1 MKPLRNFFIALIAIG
16 SFASIT
22 PANAQEAP
30 DVLIKRI
37 STDVVESAKADQE
50 IHAGNQ
56 KRVLDLVEKEIL
68 PYVDFQRMTA
78 LAAGRY
84 WRQASPEQQ
93 KQLIAEFRALL
104 VYTYSGAISQIR
116 EQTLEFKPLRADPS
130 ATEVE
135 VRSQV
140 MQTRGEPAQLSY
152 RLEKTPAGWRIF
164 DVNVLG
170 AWLVQTYKSTFAS
183 EISKSGIDGL
193 IKTLSEKNKRLAGKN
208 RSQSAL
214 LESRL

>member
-1 MKPLRNFFIALIAIG
+1 MKPLRIFFIALLVIG
-16 SFASIT
+16 SFAFIT
-22 PANAQEAP
+22 SANAQEAP

-37 STDVVESAKADQE
+37 STDVIEFAKADQE
-50 IHAGNQ
+50 IHAGNK

-104 VYTYSGAISQIR
+104 VNTYSGAISQIKD
-116 EQTLEFKPLRADPS
+116 QTLEFKPMRADPS

-140 MQTRGEPAQLSY
+140 MQTRGEPTHLSY

-170 AWLVQTYKSTFAS
+170 AWLVQTYKSRFAS

-193 IKTLSEKNKRLAGKN
+193 IKTLSEENKRLAGN
-208 RSQSAL
+208 AVR
-214 LESRL
+214 R

>member
-16 SFASIT
+16 SFAFIT
-22 PANAQEAP
+22 LANAQEAP

-37 STDVVESAKADQE
+37 SNDVIEFAKADQE

-56 KRVLDLVEKEIL
+56 KRVLDLVEKKIL

-93 KQLIAEFRALL
+93 RQLIAEFRALL

-116 EQTLEFKPLRADPS
+116 DQGFQLKPMQVGPS
-130 ATEVE
+130 DTEVE
-135 VRSQV
+135 VRSLV
-140 MQTRGEPAQLSY
+140 IPTRGEPMQLSY

-164 DVNVLG
+164 DVNVFG
-170 AWLVQTYKSTFAS
+170 AWLVQTYKGTFAS

-193 IKTLSEKNKRLAGKN
+193 IKTLSEKNKRLAGNVSKTGV
-208 RSQSAL
+208 RVHF
-214 LESRL
+214 